1 MNHRY
6 SGLQCSRLLV
16 VSAVATFLIS
26 STQAQS
32 SPPTGDPAYISSDAR
47 LELLW
52 NGGQDITEGPA
63 VGPDGTVYF
72 SEITNT
78 AANTEDG
85 VDAGH
90 IWKYNPTTGE
100 TTIFRSPSGM
110 SNGMMFDAQDRLI
123 AAEGADY
130 GGQRVTRTDMATNK
144 TYIIAG
150 MYEGRPF
157 NAPNDIAIDEQGRIY
172 FTDPRYLGHEPIEQP
187 VMGVY
192 RIDTDGSIHRILA
205 DVGKPNGIA
214 VSPDQRSLYV
224 VSHDNGAVGVNLPPG
239 ISLQKGQMALKAYD
253 LHGDGTATFRKTLVD
268 YSPQDGPD
276 GMTVDVEGNLYVTE
290 CNPKR
295 LGVAIRS
302 PDGEERA
309 FIPFDIIPRNAS
321 FGRGANSH
329 TLYITAG
336 NGLYRIQVVKQGY
349 HLPR

>member
-1 MNHRY
+1 
-6 SGLQCSRLLV
+6 
-16 VSAVATFLIS
+16 
-26 STQAQS
+26 
-32 SPPTGDPAYISSDAR
+32 
-47 LELLW
+47 
-52 NGGQDITEGPA
+52 
-63 VGPDGTVYF
+63 
-72 SEITNT
+72 
-78 AANTEDG
+78 
-85 VDAGH
+85 
-90 IWKYNPTTGE
+90 
-100 TTIFRSPSGM
+100 
-110 SNGMMFDAQDRLI
+110 
-123 AAEGADY
+123 
-130 GGQRVTRTDMATNK
+130 
-144 TYIIAG
+144 
-150 MYEGRPF
+150 
-157 NAPNDIAIDEQGRIY
+157 
-172 FTDPRYLGHEPIEQP
+172 
-187 VMGVY
+187 MGVY